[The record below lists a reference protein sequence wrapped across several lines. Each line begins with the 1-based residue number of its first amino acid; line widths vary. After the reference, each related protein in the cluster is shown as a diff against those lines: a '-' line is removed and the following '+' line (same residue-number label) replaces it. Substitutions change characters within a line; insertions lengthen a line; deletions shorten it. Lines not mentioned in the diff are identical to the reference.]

1 MYKLWSILTWWS
13 GSTVKY
19 EEPKIGKSEFKSTQS
34 WLFSTIQVYISYNL
48 DLYGKRKNCVNY
60 EESKARE
67 SRCGSTR
74 IQLKS
79 CDCFYPGSFV
89 SDFDKWIINYEE
101 SNVGGL

>member
-1 MYKLWSILTWWS
+1 MIYIDMMEWIHSKVWGT
-13 GSTVKY
+13 KNR
-19 EEPKIGKSEFKSTQS
+19 KIR
-34 WLFSTIQVYISYNL
+34 IQIYLVVIVFNDSSVYISYNL